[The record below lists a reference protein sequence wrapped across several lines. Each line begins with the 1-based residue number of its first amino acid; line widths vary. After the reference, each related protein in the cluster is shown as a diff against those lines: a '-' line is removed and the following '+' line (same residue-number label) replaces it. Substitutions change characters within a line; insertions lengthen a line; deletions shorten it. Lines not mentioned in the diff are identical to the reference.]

1 MTSRYEIAIYWSPD
15 DNAYIAEVPD
25 LPGCLAD
32 GPSYQ
37 AALAAAEQAIESWIQ
52 TARELGR
59 DVPSPRHHRVSAQVA
74 HHPEHFRGHPDP
86 QTF

>member
-59 DVPSPRHHRVSAQVA
+59 NVPSPRPHRVSAQV
-74 HHPEHFRGHPDP
+74 G
-86 QTF
+86 

>member
-1 MTSRYEIAIYWSPD
+1 MTSRYEISIYWSPD

-37 AALAAAEQAIESWIQ
+37 AALAAAEEAIESWIQ
-52 TARELGR
+52 TARDLGR
-59 DVPSPRHHRVSAQVA
+59 EVPSPRPHRVSAQA
-74 HHPEHFRGHPDP
+74 G
-86 QTF
+86 